1 LTLRD
6 KLVNLND
13 IPTKKEE
20 EGFVKGK
27 DVIGFLIPFTILLI
41 ILRAANF
48 FGFWKAVSIISGAI
62 ILVSGAIFLLFLILK
77 LLVWIQKKRLAKQK
91 RDESQTS

>member
-1 LTLRD
+1 M
-6 KLVNLND
+6 
-13 IPTKKEE
+13 
-20 EGFVKGK
+20 KGK

-48 FGFWKAVSIISGAI
+48 FGFWKVVSII
-62 ILVSGAIFLLFLILK
+62 SGAIFLLFLILK
-77 LLVWIQKKRLAKQK
+77 LLVWIQKKHLAKQK